1 MLQKSITQIKIMKHY
16 SKYLLKGL
24 TVILLNLSVLV
35 SAADAPKPILPGG
48 NDKWQLKW
56 NDEFDYSNAILD
68 NSWYSANGPQT
79 WILCSRWR
87 DNAVVSNG
95 TLKLMNKK
103 ETRGGQNW
111 TSGSIWTKQQ
121 FKYGYYECRYKY
133 AAATGTNNSF
143 WLMSQSAPTEGKK
156 FEIDINEGHYPSE
169 MATNIHNWMDI
180 TTNPTT
186 GAQSHPSSSKKY
198 VFGINPDVTI
208 QLEIPITTKK
218 IRLTSNYAAH
228 FHVQEFRVY
237 NVNAAGYPSAMS
249 ATADTDKAGLVN
261 FARGAQ
267 TTITSSGVYGTGYE
281 LPKAADGSLST
292 HWVSQ
297 TAGAK
302 WLEFDFAAD
311 KTVGCIQFV
320 TGWLSGSTYMSV
332 LDDYKIQY
340 FDGSEWIDIQSIVST
355 GGGANFGR
363 DFHYFGLNWTA
374 DSLQYF
380 CDGKMMR
387 SIKNEFSFSAAPVYL
402 SEAII
407 SWAGA
412 VTDAIDGTQMEVDY
426 VRIYDPIVPS
436 STPIEYIKNGDF
448 EVTTTGQTNWEMT
461 REVLNYTAYSWLKT
475 DPADNLVSL
484 RIKSE
489 ASTNPFAAILG
500 QKVSLDEGQ
509 YLLRFKARA
518 NDVTPETN
526 KFVFKFGNM
535 YTNKSMFIGDTLSR
549 IVVPTTDW
557 KSYSYKFNLRHDYSG
572 KITFGFGNAGTFDM
586 DSISLIR
593 IGDAVLSST
602 KPINQNNSKI
612 YATPMG
618 IIVDSI
624 TEQVLE
630 VYNPDGSKLIEK
642 ELPQG
647 KQTIALNRTGV
658 FLIRLRN
665 DLGISTHKVFVGL

>member
-1 MLQKSITQIKIMKHY
+1 MKRNSNFHLKSFTQLVFSI
-16 SKYLLKGL
+16 YLSCSLY
-24 TVILLNLSVLV
+24 
-35 SAADAPKPILPGG
+35 AADAPKPTLPGG
-48 NDKWQLKW
+48 NDKWRLTW
-56 NDEFDYSNAILD
+56 NDEFDYPNALLD
-68 NSWYSANGPQT
+68 NTWNSANGPQT

-103 ETRGGQNW
+103 EERGGQSW
-111 TSGSIWTKQQ
+111 TSGSIWTKQH

-169 MATNIHNWMDI
+169 MATNIHNWTDI

-198 VFGINPDVTI
+198 LFGQAPDVSI
-208 QLEIPITTKK
+208 QLEIPITTRK
-218 IRLTSNYAAH
+218 IRLTSNYVAH
-228 FHVQEFRVY
+228 FHIQEFRIY
-237 NVNAAGYPSAMS
+237 NVNTAGYPSALS

-261 FARGAQ
+261 FARDSQ
-267 TTITSSGVYGTGYE
+267 TKITSSGVYGTGYE
-281 LPKAADGSLST
+281 LSKVADGTLSN

-302 WLEFDFAAD
+302 WLEFEFADD

-320 TGWLSGSTYMSV
+320 SGWISGSTYMSV
-332 LDDYKIQY
+332 LNDFKVQY
-340 FDGSEWIDIQSIVST
+340 YDGTEWIDIQSITPTDV
-355 GGGANFGR
+355 AVDFGK
-363 DFHYFGLNWTA
+363 DFHYFGLKWTA
-374 DSLQYF
+374 DSLKFYADGVLKRAEKNTF
-380 CDGKMMR
+380 C
-387 SIKNEFSFSAAPVYL
+387 FSAAPIYL

-412 VTDAIDGTQMEVDY
+412 VTNAIDGTQMEVDY
-426 VRIYDPIVPS
+426 VRVYEPIVPS
-436 STPIEYIKNGDF
+436 TQPYEYIKNGGF
-448 EVTTTGQTNWEMT
+448 EVTTAGSINWEMT
-461 REVLNYTAYSWLKT
+461 RELLNYTAYSWLKT

-489 ASTNPFAAILG
+489 ASTNPYAAILG
-500 QKVSLDEGQ
+500 QKVLLDEGQ
-509 YLLRFKARA
+509 YLFRFKARA
-518 NDVTPETN
+518 NDVTPEAN
-526 KFVFKFGNM
+526 KFVFKFSNM
-535 YTNKSMFIGDTLSR
+535 YNNKSLFMGDTLSR
-549 IVVPTTDW
+549 VVVPTTDW
-557 KSYSYKFNLRHDYSG
+557 KSYSYTLNLKQDYSG
-572 KITFGFGNAGTFDM
+572 KITFGFGNAGTFDL

-593 IGDAVLSST
+593 LGDAVVSSVKT
-602 KPINQNNSKI
+602 SNQNNAQVYGSKS
-612 YATPMG
+612 G
-618 IIVDSI
+618 IIIDSA

-630 VYNPDGSKLIEK
+630 VYNLDGSKLIET

-647 KQTIALNRTGV
+647 KQTITLNRKGI

-665 DLGISTHKVFVGL
+665 DLGVATHKVFVGL